1 MGNGDVEPNDLRMRL
16 GPGGKIIRV
25 GQVKLLIG
33 QIGAS
38 ELFEPLGE
46 QLGAL

>member
-1 MGNGDVEPNDLRMRL
+1 MGDCDVEPNDFWMRL
-16 GPGGKIIRV
+16 GPGGKIIGV
-25 GQVKLLIG
+25 GKVKLLIG